1 MLSWLPS
8 EPAIISA
15 HYRQLSSDIYQSTH
29 LPSPSSSFHHTLM
42 PTPSQHHPSVRLHQ
56 STPSP
61 VPRSPHNDQSMLTQN
76 AFLCPLLLNSH
87 SILITNRKHL
97 IADKVVLIHCEQS
110 RSIVLGRTRL
120 SVSPKMTLE
129 SITSIVFG
137 FSTISLGIV
146 TIWQAHTLHRHT
158 PQHHDQGQATG
169 KRSAAL

>member
-61 VPRSPHNDQSMLTQN
+61 VPRSPRNDQSMLTQN
-76 AFLCPLLLNSH
+76 AFVGSGWGNESFPGAGYLNANTIPRGFKKKSYH
-87 SILITNRKHL
+87 EKSSSSSMTSSGPPSQLDHITAN
-97 IADKVVLIHCEQS
+97 
-110 RSIVLGRTRL
+110 
-120 SVSPKMTLE
+120 
-129 SITSIVFG
+129 
-137 FSTISLGIV
+137 
-146 TIWQAHTLHRHT
+146 
-158 PQHHDQGQATG
+158 PQV
-169 KRSAAL
+169 